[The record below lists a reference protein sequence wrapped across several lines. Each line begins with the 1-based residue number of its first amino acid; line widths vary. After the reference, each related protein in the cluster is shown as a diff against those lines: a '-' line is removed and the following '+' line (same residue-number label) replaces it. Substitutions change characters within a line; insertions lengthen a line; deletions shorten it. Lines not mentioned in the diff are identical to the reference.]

1 MDDDVSYEDNNIWT
15 GWPSEILE
23 TLRRSV
29 AQYCRPDYVTKMYIG
44 KASGHDPEAAMK
56 RRYDDFKRAQGLN
69 RMIAIYETRSE
80 DHSNEVEEE
89 LIDYFQNDE
98 KCINEIG
105 GGGGRPS
112 DGPYYYVYLALETQ

>member
-1 MDDDVSYEDNNIWT
+1 MDYDVEYEDNKVWT

-23 TLRRSV
+23 TLKRSV
-29 AQYCRPDYVTKMYIG
+29 AGYCRPDYVTKMYIG
-44 KASGHDPEAAMK
+44 KASGRYPEEAMR
-56 RRYDDFKRAQGLN
+56 RRYDRFKRDEGLN

-89 LIDYFQNDE
+89 LIDHFQNYW

-105 GGGGRPS
+105 GGGGRLS
-112 DGPYYYVYLALETQ
+112 DGPYYYVYLALECQ